1 MKALVGTF
9 NQEKAKVG
17 ASSVIV
23 KLPTSRRLI
32 SSSITVC
39 LCPGFQRSGATQHR
53 LVLCVPID
61 AQNAETSN
69 TMPPLTLTQ
78 PYLHSAQVLTC
89 LCYVSPLPLSIETT
103 TRLLPLLPP
112 VSGMRAKGPK
122 TSVKLR
128 TIMTQLSPT
137 NQECNV
143 HHCQHCHH
151 VT

>member
-1 MKALVGTF
+1 MSVYHSVLNVKALVDTF

-17 ASSVIV
+17 AFSVIV

-53 LVLCVPID
+53 LVLCVPTD

-112 VSGMRAKGPK
+112 MAFELRCL
-122 TSVKLR
+122 KLA
-128 TIMTQLSPT
+128 
-137 NQECNV
+137 
-143 HHCQHCHH
+143 
-151 VT
+151 